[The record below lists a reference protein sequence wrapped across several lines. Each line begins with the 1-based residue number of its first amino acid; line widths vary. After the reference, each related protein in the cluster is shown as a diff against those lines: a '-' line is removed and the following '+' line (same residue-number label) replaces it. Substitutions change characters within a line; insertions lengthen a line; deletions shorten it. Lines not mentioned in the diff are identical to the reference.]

1 MDELIANDPE
11 CLGALM
17 QAVPPARRRRC
28 AIPAA
33 GRTRGAASCAVH
45 RRWRRRS
52 RIGGFCVQM
61 QLSCIFCL
69 RRIPRIAIMAL
80 RGSLAPLEEVAGYAD
95 R

>member
-33 GRTRGAASCAVH
+33 GMTSGVASCAVH
-45 RRWRRRS
+45 RGRRRQS
-52 RIGGFCVQM
+52 RIGGFCIQM
-61 QLSCIFCL
+61 QLSCIL
-69 RRIPRIAIMAL
+69 
-80 RGSLAPLEEVAGYAD
+80 LASDSAHCYHGVAGAV
-95 R
+95 